1 MNKIEYKIKVNGKS
15 VTRDLSLI
23 DLNWQ
28 DFCKAT
34 DLAISLE
41 NANGSQFSDI
51 SKLVQ
56 LHTGKS
62 DQDMMEWKDSCNNQT
77 EFINEIALV
86 IQEISKHY
94 ESKKK

>member
-1 MNKIEYKIKVNGKS
+1 MNKIEYKIIINGKD
-15 VTRDLSLI
+15 VNKEIGLI
-23 DLNWQ
+23 ELNWQ

-41 NANGSQFSDI
+41 NPNGSQFTDVSQ
-51 SKLVQ
+51 LVQ
-56 LHTGKS
+56 IHTGKT
-62 DQDMMEWKDSCNNQT
+62 DQEMMEVKNSCNNQA
-77 EFINEIALV
+77 EFINEVALV

>member
-34 DLAISLE
+34 DLAIKLE
-41 NANGSQFSDI
+41 KPNGSQFTDVSQ
-51 SKLVQ
+51 LVQ

-62 DQDMMEWKDSCNNQT
+62 DIEMMEWKDSCNNQT
-77 EFINEIALV
+77 DFINEVALA
-86 IQEISKHY
+86 IQEISKYY